1 MVMGEQEHMVSEC
14 FSKTQPM
21 GDEYKRYMRKPEM
34 ERIIDSIPD
43 VIGIQG
49 HEHTIICYNQAGY
62 ELLQKDHSE
71 VSGRK
76 CYELIGRDKPC
87 EKCATS
93 EVYQTNRPAQTQ
105 KYIDL
110 FGMWFDVRA
119 YPVIDDNGNI
129 QYIVEHLRN
138 ITREKKIEEELEKR
152 REDLECRIEERTKEL
167 FKTSSLL
174 EQENIMRKQ
183 TEQLV
188 IENERKYCTIF
199 RNSLNGFAL
208 YKIITDESGSPTDYI
223 FLDVNPAFEKM
234 TGLQGVDIIG
244 KRVTDVF
251 PGIEVTDFLEI
262 CGKVALEMEPVRF
275 TRYSESLKK
284 HFDISAFPS
293 QKDQFAVTFTDITEI
308 KEAEKALIEEKKI
321 AEEGNRAKSEFF
333 AGISHELRT
342 PLNSIIGFSELMLTR
357 ENGDLTPKQER
368 FILNILNS
376 GKNLLEL
383 INDILDLSKMESGK
397 MPIYY
402 ENFSVAYEVNET
414 KLSVYPLA
422 LKKNI
427 TIETR
432 VDPGIG
438 NVWAD
443 HGKFKQ
449 ILLNL
454 LSNAIKFTPSGGAVT
469 VTGWIKDDEL
479 IVAVQDNGIGIA
491 ESEQQKLFKSFVQL
505 RSHGERL
512 EGGTGL
518 GLALVKEFVQMQGGR
533 VWVESE
539 VGKGSTFTFTLPLLQ

>member
-1 MVMGEQEHMVSEC
+1 MGEQGHMVSEC
-14 FSKTQPM
+14 FSKTQLM

-174 EQENIMRKQ
+174 EQENIIRKQ
-183 TEQLV
+183 TEQLA

-208 YKIITDESGSPTDYI
+208 YQIITDESGSPTDYI

-262 CGKVALEMEPVRF
+262 YGKVALEMEPVRF

-293 QKDQFAVTFTDITEI
+293 QNDQFAVTFTDITEI
-308 KEAEKALIEEKKI
+308 KEAEKALIEAKKI

-402 ENFSVAYEVNET
+402 ENFSVAYEINET

-427 TIETR
+427 TIETC
-432 VDPGIG
+432 VDPEIG

-443 HGKFKQ
+443 HSKFKQ

-454 LSNAIKFTPSGGAVT
+454 LSNAIKFTPGGGAVT

-505 RSHGERL
+505 RSHEERL